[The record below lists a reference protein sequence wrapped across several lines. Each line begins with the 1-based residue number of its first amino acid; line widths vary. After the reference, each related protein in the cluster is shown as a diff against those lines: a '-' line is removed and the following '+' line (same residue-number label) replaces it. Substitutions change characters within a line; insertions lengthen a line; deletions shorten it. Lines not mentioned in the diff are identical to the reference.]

1 MIIHLKKYKEHGY
14 LKAIWLMFLKVFIN
28 TKYKLLQ
35 ESSSSTNPAG
45 HYKYPGRKLDF
56 EGNWN
61 CTTCYLCSD
70 VCPSK
75 CIQISGEKNQ
85 AQLTE
90 GKIPK
95 SYIIDLKNCT
105 QCMLCIDVCPTASL
119 MLQHSYSDLDFKN
132 GINLVENVS
141 K

>member
-35 ESSSSTNPAG
+35 ESNASTNSAC

-70 VCPSK
+70 ICPSK

-85 AQLTE
+85 GQLTE
-90 GKIPK
+90 GKAPK
-95 SYIIDLKNCT
+95 ALIIGLKSCT
-105 QCMLCIDVCPTASL
+105 QCMLCIDVCPTAAL
-119 MLQHSYSDLDFKN
+119 VLHPSYSDSDFN
-132 GINLVENVS
+132 SGVNLVETVS